1 MKDKL
6 DNEKESVTEKSLQ
19 ARVDKLTSAM
29 RVSENLPAATIAS
42 WKAQIDILSALASSA
57 GIFLDISSLRAQL
70 ASVESEVGVE
80 KAKAVMEL
88 YDRYDKELLAV
99 DPAGME
105 KIEEF
110 HQQGLRLARNHQ
122 EFMVNADKYLEKK
135 KRETKALSDV
145 ADFINE
151 KNLKGEEID
160 PNILKP
166 LIKTPEQIQKE
177 IEERR
182 KLEQHKKEV
191 EENYEAVHAHDKEL
205 KAEEARLQQ
214 DLANK
219 EKPQDSK
226 LVKLDDEK
234 RNKLQLCAKKIKA
247 LLPIIQKVD
256 KQKEEADAVVRKLD
270 EDKEERNRNSE
281 LVRKKIAESKA
292 EQAVKDELLSN
303 LKKILSD
310 EEVIANSGIDVRHR
324 EANLTK
330 SSSANPTDQDQKTS
344 LASLKDSSA
353 KLADK
358 IRGNVGMVYVNESV
372 KTNIIADPTPAKK
385 NIGSSKTIG

>member
-1 MKDKL
+1 MEDKL
-6 DNEKESVTEKSLQ
+6 DNEKENVTEKSLQ
-19 ARVDKLTSAM
+19 ARVGKLTSAM
-29 RVSENLPAATIAS
+29 RVSENLPVATIAS

-256 KQKEEADAVVRKLD
+256 KQKEQVDAVVRKLD